1 MLDDILFYESSA
13 FLQIFHDDLI
23 SILHIKSFIFRY
35 FLCESSVIIQR
46 NWRVIRM
53 NQLLLNTYLVIL
65 LTKAWRAVDY
75 SCTVAVSYE
84 VSSYDSEASVLL
96 SLLEEIEERDVLS
109 PFELASLL
117 LLEDLVLVLSEVVFQ
132 SDFSHYEYFV
142 SL

>member
-1 MLDDILFYESSA
+1 
-13 FLQIFHDDLI
+13 
-23 SILHIKSFIFRY
+23 
-35 FLCESSVIIQR
+35 
-46 NWRVIRM
+46 M

-109 PFELASLL
+109 PFEFASLHF
-117 LLEDLVLVLSEVVFQ
+117 LEDLVLVLSEVVFQ